1 MPLLYKLWPQPTR
14 VVERTMAE
22 LMMKEDLMV
31 LDVMQLHNICVRR
44 NLDSTGSKAN
54 LVDRLLQR

>member
-1 MPLLYKLWPQPTR
+1 
-14 VVERTMAE
+14 MAE

-44 NLDSTGSKAN
+44 NLDSTGSKATV
-54 LVDRLLQR
+54 VDRLLQR